1 MIFVTV
7 GLARTEGDQKVIGY
21 GMVGMRVLELNCF
34 LNLLFLYFQCIM
46 DFTEAA
52 RVCVLLLRI
61 REVRLKKKYWAHSIV
76 SQTLLNE
83 NCINYFRI

>member
-7 GLARTEGDQKVIGY
+7 GLARTEADQKVTGY
-21 GMVGMRVLELNCF
+21 GTVGMRALELNCF

-52 RVCVLLLRI
+52 RVLLLRI
-61 REVRLKKKYWAHSIV
+61 REVRLKKKYWAHSKLV
-76 SQTLLNE
+76 KRS
-83 NCINYFRI
+83 